1 TSGEDGSTV
10 WISTAASRPSAGV
23 IADRNLSMV
32 EFAQA
37 VPRMISALEEYD
49 WPAQRIQMLAHFWGA
64 IMLHQYWNSSDY
76 IAQRAILIYQE
87 EQCRAWHN
95 AIPLSKG

>member
-1 TSGEDGSTV
+1 MIPTSGEDGSTV

-37 VPRMISALEEYD
+37 VPRMISALKEYD
-49 WPAQRIQMLAHFWGA
+49 WPAQ
-64 IMLHQYWNSSDY
+64 
-76 IAQRAILIYQE
+76 
-87 EQCRAWHN
+87 
-95 AIPLSKG
+95 